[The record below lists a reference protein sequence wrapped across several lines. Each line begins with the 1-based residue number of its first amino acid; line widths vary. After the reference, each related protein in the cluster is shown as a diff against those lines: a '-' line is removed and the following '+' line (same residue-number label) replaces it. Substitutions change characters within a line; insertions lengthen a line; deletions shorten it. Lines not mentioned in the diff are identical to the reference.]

1 MESRRL
7 LHKVSMYQKF
17 SIVLAIYTVIGLG
30 CTAEPGRTTVPQGAE
45 MLFWERQSWETGGGR
60 NRLTIWKDGRSQI
73 VVVPDAF
80 SRTHPERF
88 KARYGWIM
96 VEKAEGISFIREP
109 ALPTA
114 VAREKFQKAFQA
126 GAHLLETFRPDYVD
140 GEGTVVGTQID
151 GKTKETVIPMFLDE
165 NKGTRNHKRFLA
177 VSEILA
183 DFDVA
188 AYELT
193 TQSSR

>member
-1 MESRRL
+1 VESRRL
-7 LHKVSMYQKF
+7 LHKVSMDLKF
-17 SIVLAIYTVIGLG
+17 RIVLAICTVIALG
-30 CTAEPGRTTVPQGAE
+30 CIAEPALTTVPQGAE

-60 NRLTIWKDGRSQI
+60 SRLTIWKDGRSQI

-80 SRTHPERF
+80 SRAHPERF

-96 VEKAEGISFIREP
+96 VEKAGGMLFIREP
-109 ALPTA
+109 AFPTH
-114 VAREKFQKAFQA
+114 VAREKFQKAFEA

-140 GEGTVVGTQID
+140 GEGTVLGTQID
-151 GKTKETVIPMFLDE
+151 GKTKETVIPMFQE
-165 NKGTRNHKRFLA
+165 KNKSTRNHKRFLA

-188 AYELT
+188 AYEFT
-193 TQSSR
+193 KQ

>member
-7 LHKVSMYQKF
+7 LHKVSVHLNF
-17 SIVLAIYTVIGLG
+17 RIVLAICTVLALG
-30 CTAEPGRTTVPQGAE
+30 CTAEPARTTVPTDAD

-60 NRLTIWKDGRSQI
+60 SRLTLWKDGRSQI

-80 SRTHPERF
+80 SRAHPERF

-96 VEKAEGISFIREP
+96 VEKSRGVLFIREP
-109 ALPTA
+109 AFPTD
-114 VAREKFQKAFQA
+114 VAREKFRKAFEA
-126 GAHLLETFRPDYVD
+126 GIHLLKTFRPDYVD

-151 GKTKETVIPMFLDE
+151 GRTKETVIPMFLE
-165 NKGTRNHKRFLA
+165 KNEGTRNHKRFLA
-177 VSEILA
+177 VSNILA
-183 DFDVA
+183 DFPAD

-193 TQSSR
+193 K